1 MNMIFTLTLRNLLSN
16 KKRTLLTLLTILLS
30 ISMITAI
37 LCGGWSLVDFLKEKE
52 KVYGGDYDYYMED
65 LTWEQVQELYSQN
78 NVGRGFASSLCRKQ
92 FLRGEIQQYNAF
104 HWRD

>member
-30 ISMITAI
+30 ISMITSI

-52 KVYGGDYDYYMED
+52 KVYGGDRSEH
-65 LTWEQVQELYSQN
+65 TSEL
-78 NVGRGFASSLCRKQ
+78 R
-92 FLRGEIQQYNAF
+92 
-104 HWRD
+104 H

>member
-52 KVYGGDYDYYMED
+52 KVYGGC
-65 LTWEQVQELYSQN
+65 LLYTSP
-78 NVGRGFASSLCRKQ
+78 SP
-92 FLRGEIQQYNAF
+92 
-104 HWRD
+104 RDS